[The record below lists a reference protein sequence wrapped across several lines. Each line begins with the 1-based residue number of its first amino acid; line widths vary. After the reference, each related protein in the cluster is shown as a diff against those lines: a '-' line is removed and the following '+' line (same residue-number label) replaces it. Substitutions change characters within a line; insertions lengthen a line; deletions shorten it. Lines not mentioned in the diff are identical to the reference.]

1 MPVRDS
7 WDAKGMASAWIEV
20 VENETRTVVRLRRVE
35 GYASGKTTHEDSRRS
50 QKVMER
56 GWCRLCWTRRRVCRG
71 GEEVRGEREGE
82 RKRGKMGEGS
92 IFTEGGRRGEG
103 ETRTEREDIWADFS
117 AEDQLY
123 WRRPTGR
130 RPDGASRDGSGS
142 RRRDGL
148 LPGRG
153 CICKSK

>member
-1 MPVRDS
+1 M
-7 WDAKGMASAWIEV
+7 
-20 VENETRTVVRLRRVE
+20 
-35 GYASGKTTHEDSRRS
+35 
-50 QKVMER
+50 
-56 GWCRLCWTRRRVCRG
+56 
-71 GEEVRGEREGE
+71 RGEREDE
-82 RKRGKMGEGS
+82 RKRGKMREGS
-92 IFTEGGRRGEG
+92 IFTEDGRRGEG
-103 ETRTEREDIWADFS
+103 EIRTEGEDIWADFS

-130 RPDGASRDGSGS
+130 RPDGASRNEGGS